1 MLKGTTMKSIKIILV
16 SSCLLTTYSL
26 FPMFAK
32 TITRNSS
39 KIASS
44 QQGKSTI
51 AKFVMGGS
59 TAAAFSYACYTA
71 HKNNY
76 EADATISAMQTDL
89 EKISDTSKDL
99 VAKVTK
105 QEATKPDSKK

>member
-1 MLKGTTMKSIKIILV
+1 MLTKLV
-16 SSCLLTTYSL
+16 
-26 FPMFAK
+26 A
-32 TITRNSS
+32 RQNS
-39 KIASS
+39 KIATP
-44 QQGKSTI
+44 QQSKSNF
-51 AKFVMGGS
+51 AKFVIGGT

-89 EKISDTSKDL
+89 EKISDTSKGL